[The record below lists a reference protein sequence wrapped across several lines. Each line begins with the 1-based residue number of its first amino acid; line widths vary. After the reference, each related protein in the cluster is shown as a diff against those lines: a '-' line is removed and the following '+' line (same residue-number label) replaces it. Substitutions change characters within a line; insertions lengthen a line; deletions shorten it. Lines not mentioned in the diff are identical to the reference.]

1 MASRAGSNR
10 IVDLESADKLED
22 KDEFLFFQN
31 STKKTKKVTRSKM
44 LSSPGVAT
52 SLGITPTDTTAPST
66 PTGLTVTTAT
76 EKGEDGTER
85 VYIRAVLANANTES
99 DLDSYGWSIRRVSGT
114 PVFDGSGN
122 LTGYGG
128 TGQIFG
134 PIVNI
139 TPKTDSNALK
149 MQWDVKA
156 NTWYEVKVCAVDK
169 TGNISAFTALNNT
182 NDNGVGNPAGTVILS
197 GKDTTPPAAPTSV
210 AATSAIKSVF
220 LSWTNPTD
228 ADLAYI
234 NIYRNTS
241 NTPPTIGTTTPYAK
255 IMSNSYVDSNTS
267 QGTTYYYWLTSVDDS
282 GNETATTS
290 TVVSIQPGLV
300 ANTDIT
306 TFAVDAT
313 KMFTNT
319 VILKADVWTDNSNNG
334 TLNSA
339 PEYIH
344 WNAHTLVY
352 GGASYSISAG
362 STNLQFVYWTGG
374 TTYQTSDTNPTLTDG
389 QFMIATNAKNS
400 SGVATG
406 LHDLAWNAIAN
417 AVIGSAYIQNAAITN
432 AKVND
437 LAVDKLTSGSISA
450 QTISL
455 IGDSIIKSSSATSI
469 DVGSGLWIKGLAGG
483 GSEFGIG
490 DLAGT
495 NYGYLKWK
503 TSTNTL
509 SIKGAINATSL
520 TLNGSA
526 LTGGDVG
533 LGNVQNLSAANQ
545 TITGLESTI
554 TINSGGIA
562 MGTGGFVR
570 GAINWDAGTS
580 KFTTSSSGF
589 FLGYTTGSPTGYK
602 FFLGET
608 GTSGLGGNAYLYW
621 NGSSLAVKGTIT
633 ATSLTLSG
641 FQIPTSDIGGLAAV
655 ATSGSKSDVGLGN
668 VSNLTPQNQAQ
679 TGIEAAITIASGGI
693 AMNAGGYVRGNIA
706 WATDKF
712 TINSNGFYLGYTSDD
727 TSYKLFVGQTGST
740 GLGGTNYLYWNGS
753 TLKIGGNIV
762 GGSTVGSGSDAAG
775 GLIINSPI
783 GIRTANS
790 NQTLTITGGTA
801 NGNTNGAQIDFSGN
815 GLADG
820 NRGVLV
826 LQGGAVG
833 NSLDN
838 GRIDFRTNTSDT
850 SNVGVLRASIRT
862 NGELIVY
869 KNASWNGSS
878 YIYTSGSGCG
888 QFNGNLSVGMNF
900 DSINSSGNTSGKLWV
915 ATEIA
920 VYNSST
926 RNIVLTGSS
935 GDVTAVQFTTSSSR
949 KLKTNIKK
957 LKSGV
962 STIENL
968 NPVSYK
974 RKGAKNKKEIGL
986 IAEEV
991 NEIIPDIVKK
1001 DAKNNPEGIDY
1012 SKLTVILINAVKEL
1026 SAEVKELKKKV
1037 K

>member
-10 IVDLESADKLED
+10 IADLESADRLDD

-197 GKDTTPPAAPTSV
+197 AKDTTPPAAPTSV

-319 VILKADVWTDNSNNG
+319 VILKADTWVDNSNNG
-334 TLNSA
+334 TPNSA
-339 PEYIH
+339 TGYIY

-693 AMNAGGYVRGNIA
+693 AMNAGGYVRGNIDWDA
-706 WATDKF
+706 G
-712 TINSNGFYLGYTSDD
+712 NSRFNGASGFYLGYAGSQ
-727 TSYKLFVGQTGST
+727 YRFFIGST
-740 GLGGTNYLYWNGS
+740 GNPGVGSGNYLYWDGS
-753 TLKIGGNIV
+753 TLKVGGNIV
-762 GGSTVGSGSDAAG
+762 AGTTIGSSGDSSSNYGLVLNSNYGIRHSAAG
-775 GLIINSPI
+775 NAGII
-783 GIRTANS
+783 
-790 NQTLTITGGTA
+790 TITAGSS
-801 NGNTNGAQIDFSGN
+801 NGATNGAQLELHGN
-815 GLADG
+815 GSTG
-820 NRGVLV
+820 NQGLV
-826 LQGGAVG
+826 TLQAGTGTVSAIR
-833 NSLDN
+833 L
-838 GRIDFRTNTSDT
+838 FTNL
-850 SNVGVLRASIRT
+850 G
-862 NGELIVY
+862 
-869 KNASWNGSS
+869 
-878 YIYTSGSGCG
+878 TSGTTGTLRFDIDTYG
-888 QFNGNLSVGMNF
+888 TVGIPRTF
-900 DSINSSGNTSGKLWV
+900 SSGNVYTDDGTSGGAGCMEIDGNVGIGRISERTTVAQGKLWV
-915 ATEIA
+915 ANEVA
-920 VYNSST
+920 VYGASNA
-926 RNIVLTGSS
+926 RNIVLTGST

-949 KLKTNIKK
+949 KLKTNIRK
-957 LKSGV
+957 LKSGIATV
-962 STIENL
+962 ENL

-974 RKGAKNKKEIGL
+974 RKGAKDKKEIGL

-1026 SAEVKELKKKV
+1026 SAEVKELKKKI